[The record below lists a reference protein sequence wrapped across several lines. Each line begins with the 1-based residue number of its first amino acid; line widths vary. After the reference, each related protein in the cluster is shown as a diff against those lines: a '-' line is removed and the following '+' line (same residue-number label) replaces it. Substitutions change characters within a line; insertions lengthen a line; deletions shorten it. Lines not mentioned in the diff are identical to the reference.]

1 MSEERTGGRTN
12 ERVRLEDPHATGA
25 EGLIEEFESEKP
37 ARELSRLPRLLLSVA
52 GVALSC
58 YALFWVL
65 NPVPAQI
72 YRTSF
77 LAVAL
82 AMTFILY
89 EAWGSSRE
97 TERRDDREGDQESA
111 REERPPDNPGGA
123 PPE

>member
-1 MSEERTGGRTN
+1 MADERTG
-12 ERVRLEDPHATGA
+12 ERVRLEDPLAAGA
-25 EGLIEEFESEKP
+25 DHLIEEYEAEKP
-37 ARELSRLPRLLLSVA
+37 ARELSGFPRLLLTTL

-77 LAVAL
+77 LAIAL

-97 TERRDDREGDQESA
+97 IERGDDREDDEESA
-111 REERPPDNPGGA
+111 REERRPDNPGVTDYLFA
-123 PPE
+123 